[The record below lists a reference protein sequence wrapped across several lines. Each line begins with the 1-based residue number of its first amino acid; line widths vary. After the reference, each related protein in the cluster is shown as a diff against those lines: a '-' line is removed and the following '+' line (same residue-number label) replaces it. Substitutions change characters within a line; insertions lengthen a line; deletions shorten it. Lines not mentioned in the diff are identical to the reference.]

1 VNLKRDFLKQGD
13 QLDRIATIQR
23 KTSETDIKL
32 KINLDGDGNYN
43 INTGIKFFNHMLE
56 SFSKHSFFDID
67 LKAIGDIAIDD
78 HHTIEDIGIVLGE
91 GFLKAIGDKKGI
103 KRIAHAIVPMDE
115 SLSTVAID
123 ISGRSY
129 SSVNIS
135 FNNYK
140 IGDMTSE
147 VIPHF
152 FESFASAAKIN
163 INAKVEG
170 ANDHHKVESLFKGFA
185 KALKEAVKIEHDKIP
200 STKGVI

>member
-1 VNLKRDFLKQGD
+1 
-13 QLDRIATIQR
+13 LDRIATTQR
-23 KTSETDIKL
+23 KTSETDITL

-67 LKAIGDIAIDD
+67 LKAIGDIDIDD

-91 GFLKAIGDKKGI
+91 GFLKALGDKKGI

-115 SLSTVAID
+115 ALSTVAID

-129 SSVNIS
+129 SSVDIS

-147 VIPHF
+147 IIPHF

-170 ANDHHKVESLFKGFA
+170 NNDHHKVESLFKGFA
-185 KALKEAVKIEHDKIP
+185 KALKEAVKIEHNKIP
-200 STKGVI
+200 STKGLI